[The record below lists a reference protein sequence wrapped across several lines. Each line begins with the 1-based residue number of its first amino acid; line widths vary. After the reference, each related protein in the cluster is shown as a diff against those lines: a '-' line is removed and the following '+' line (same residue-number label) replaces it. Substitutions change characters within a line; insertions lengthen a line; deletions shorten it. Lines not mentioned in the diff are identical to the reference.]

1 MAGETHT
8 WKAGDLVQLKP
19 TGPVMAV
26 QFVEPNGLFLK
37 ASWFSGKK
45 HEQGRFATAS
55 LQAPPVDDDSDS

>member
-1 MAGETHT
+1 MAEGEKS

-19 TGPVMAV
+19 TGPIMAV
-26 QFVEPNGLFLK
+26 QSVEPNGQFLK

-55 LQAPPVDDDSDS
+55 LQDPPVDDDVDK